1 MVSEL
6 EALRAVERRIAAYGL
21 PGVESEPL
29 ELTDE
34 RWDVV
39 GFLLG
44 LRSLTG
50 LALAA
55 VHGGSLRL
63 TSEAAADLVE
73 RHRVQMLHAL
83 SLERVLLR
91 VGDAFERRHI
101 PFVVLKGP
109 ALAHALYPDPSW
121 RPFGD
126 LDLLV
131 RTPDWRAAC
140 SVLAGLGFRRELP
153 EPVAGFDERFG
164 KAATH
169 TGPGGLQ
176 VDLHRALALGP
187 FGVWIR
193 PEELFDEVW
202 ELRVG
207 GRTFLRLNDTALLLH
222 AAVHASL
229 GRAEPLPV
237 PVRDVAQVAL
247 AGEVDPELLTRL
259 ARRWHLAA
267 VVEDAFSVAER
278 HLGVTLEPQF
288 AGEELQA
295 TTRERRA
302 LAGYHASR
310 GLGGVPLAMVQAVPG
325 LRNKAA
331 YVRSLVMPNREFM
344 AARAGGRVSYVTRWR
359 IPLRWMRHRILR
371 GRRITTKHTTR

>member
-1 MVSEL
+1 MSEL
-6 EALRAVERRIAAYGL
+6 EALRAVERRIASFGL
-21 PGVESEPL
+21 PGAVEQPL

-34 RWDVV
+34 RWTVV
-39 GFLLG
+39 GFLLE

-55 VHGGSLRL
+55 AQGGALRISRDA
-63 TSEAAADLVE
+63 TAELVE
-73 RHRVQMLHAL
+73 RHRAQMLHAL
-83 SLERVLLR
+83 SLERLLLR
-91 VGDAFERRHI
+91 VGDAFGDRQI

-140 SVLAGLGFRRELP
+140 SVLAGLGFRRGLP

-176 VDLHRALALGP
+176 IDLHRALALGP

-202 ELRVG
+202 ELRLG
-207 GRTFLRLNDTALLLH
+207 GRMFLRLNDTALLLH

-229 GRAEPLPV
+229 GRAEPLPM

-247 AGEVDPELLTRL
+247 AGEVDRARL
-259 ARRWHLAA
+259 ADLTRRWHLAA
-267 VVEDAFSVAER
+267 VVGDAFAVAER
-278 HLGVTLEPQF
+278 HLGVTLERPLT
-288 AGEELQA
+288 ADDLRA
-295 TTRERRA
+295 TARERRA
-302 LAGYHASR
+302 LASYQASR
-310 GLGGVPLAMVQAVPG
+310 GVGGVPLAMLRAVPG
-325 LRNKAA
+325 LRNKSA

-344 AARAGGRVSYVTRWR
+344 AARAGGRVSYVSRWR

-371 GRRITTKHTTR
+371 GNRLTTKHTAR